1 MPTKKF
7 VQTFALLTIPTAA
20 PTKTTQLQRLIAAF
34 NNGLLN

>member
-7 VQTFALLTIPTAA
+7 VQTFALLTIPTA